1 MEKVGLDFI
10 QSEANSRANPALNA
24 NVSGN
29 APVLGYKGKKN
40 NALSDVRKM
49 KVESVLRKS
58 PAAAGCRKADHGNPQ
73 VASEP
78 VTRKA
83 EL

>member
-1 MEKVGLDFI
+1 MEKDEFI
-10 QSEANSRANPALNA
+10 SFRVEQLESSRANPALNA

-58 PAAAGCRKADHGNPQ
+58 PAAAGCPQ
-73 VASEP
+73 SGP
-78 VTRKA
+78 R
-83 EL
+83 